1 MRWNWQLPDWPD
13 FRFDAELIRASEE
26 QFLKGSGVVIG
37 ALHHLD
43 ADERDGLTIEL
54 ISQEVVD
61 SSAIEGEIL
70 DRASVQSSLARHLGF
85 AADQRRASAAEAGA
99 AELMAD
105 VYRSHAAPLDDRTLF
120 AWHAMLMNGRR
131 DIADVGRYRT
141 HEDAMQ
147 IVSGALHAPRVHFE
161 APASDAVPMEMSRFI
176 AWFNDTA
183 PSSPNPLPAITR
195 AAISH
200 LWFESVHPFE
210 DGNGRIGRAIA
221 EKVLAQSLAAPTL
234 TALAETIHRHRKAY
248 YAALQ
253 LGSQSNDINDWLI
266 WFADIV
272 IEAQART
279 ITRIRF
285 LIDKTRL
292 LDRLIECWQLPDDHR
307 GRPCH
312 RDARFERPDRERCAN
327 PHRRASLRALSTC
340 AGHGSGAPIDD
351 PVGWLETLVMQANQS
366 NERGSVQD
374 HETASMLVKR
384 LAFSPSGC

>member
-1 MRWNWQLPDWPD
+1 MRWNWQLPDWPN
-13 FRFDAELIRASEE
+13 FRFDPDRIRASEE

-43 ADERDGLTIEL
+43 IEERNGLTIEL

-70 DRASVQSSLARHLGF
+70 DRASVQSSLAKHLGF
-85 AADQRRASAAEAGA
+85 AADRRRASAAEAGA

-105 VYRSHAAPLDDRTLF
+105 IYRNHAAPLDDRTLF

-131 DIADVGRYRT
+131 DVADVGRYRT

-147 IVSGALHAPRVHFE
+147 IVSGTLHAPRVHFE
-161 APASDAVPMEMSRFI
+161 APPSQTVPIEISRFI
-176 AWFNDTA
+176 DWFNASA
-183 PSSPNPLPAITR
+183 PSSPKPLPAITR
-195 AAISH
+195 AAIAH
-200 LWFESVHPFE
+200 LWFESIHPFE

-221 EKVLAQSLAAPTL
+221 EKALAQSLSAPTL

-253 LGSQSNDINDWLI
+253 SASQSNGIDAWLA
-266 WFADIV
+266 WFAEIV

-292 LDRLIECWQLPDDHR
+292 LDRLRGTINERQEKALLRMFREGPD
-307 GRPCH
+307 G
-312 RDARFERPDRERCAN
+312 FEGGLSAGNYRTITD
-327 PHRRASLRALSTC
+327 ASLASATRDLNDLVEKGALIRT
-340 AGHGSGAPIDD
+340 G
-351 PVGWLETLVMQANQS
+351 
-366 NERGSVQD
+366 ERRYARYRLAVGSV
-374 HETASMLVKR
+374 TVN
-384 LAFSPSGC
+384 LADNADGIR

>member
-13 FRFDAELIRASEE
+13 FRFDADCIRASEE

-43 ADERDGLTIEL
+43 ADARDGLTIEL

-70 DRASVQSSLARHLGF
+70 DRDSVQSSLAKHLGF
-85 AADQRRASAAEAGA
+85 SADQRRASAAEAGA

-105 VYRSHAAPLDDRTLF
+105 VYRNHAAPLDDQTLF

-131 DIADVGRYRT
+131 DIANVGSYRT

-147 IVSGALHAPRVHFE
+147 IVSGAIQAPRVHFE
-161 APASDAVPMEMSRFI
+161 ATPSDAVPTEMARFVK
-176 AWFNDTA
+176 WFNDSA
-183 PSSPNPLPAITR
+183 PSSQSPLPAITR

-200 LWFESVHPFE
+200 LWFESIHPFE

-221 EKVLAQSLAAPTL
+221 EKALAQSLETPTL

-248 YAALQ
+248 YAALH
-253 LGSQSNDINDWLI
+253 LGSQSNDIDAWLK

-272 IEAQART
+272 IEAQGRT
-279 ITRIRF
+279 IARIRF
-285 LIDKTRL
+285 LIEKTRL
-292 LDRLIECWQLPDDHR
+292 FDRLR
-307 GRPCH
+307 G
-312 RDARFERPDRERCAN
+312 E
-327 PHRRASLRALSTC
+327 
-340 AGHGSGAPIDD
+340 I
-351 PVGWLETLVMQANQS
+351 
-366 NERGSVQD
+366 NERQEKALIRMFREGPDGFEGGLSAGNYRTITGAT
-374 HETASMLVKR
+374 TATATRDLNDLIEKGALKR
-384 LAFSPSGC
+384 TGERRYARYWLAVGYGGEPK

>member
-1 MRWNWQLPDWPD
+1 M
-13 FRFDAELIRASEE
+13 
-26 QFLKGSGVVIG
+26 
-37 ALHHLD
+37 HHID
-43 ADERDGLTIEL
+43 GGERDGLTIEL

-85 AADQRRASAAEAGA
+85 AADQRRATAAEAGA

-105 VYRSHAAPLDDRTLF
+105 VYRNHAAPLDDRTLF

-131 DIADVGRYRT
+131 NIADIGRYRT

-161 APASDAVPMEMSRFI
+161 APPSEAVSMEMSRFI
-176 AWFNDTA
+176 EWFNASA
-183 PSSPNPLPAITR
+183 PSSPSPLPAITR
-195 AAISH
+195 AAIAH
-200 LWFESVHPFE
+200 LWFESIHPFE

-221 EKVLAQSLAAPTL
+221 EKALAQSLAAPTL

-253 LGSQSNDINDWLI
+253 RASQSNEVDAWLA

-285 LIDKTRL
+285 LIDKTHL
-292 LDRLIECWQLPDDHR
+292 LDRLR
-307 GRPCH
+307 GQ
-312 RDARFERPDRERCAN
+312 
-327 PHRRASLRALSTC
+327 
-340 AGHGSGAPIDD
+340 I
-351 PVGWLETLVMQANQS
+351 
-366 NERGSVQD
+366 NERQEKALLRLFREGPDGFEGGLSAGNYRTITGAALA
-374 HETASMLVKR
+374 TATRDLADLVEKGALIRSGERRYARYR
-384 LAFSPSGC
+384 LVVGNEAELSQKARV

>member
-1 MRWNWQLPDWPD
+1 MRWNWQLPNWPD
-13 FRFDAELIRASEE
+13 FRFDADRIRASEE

-37 ALHHLD
+37 SLHHLD

-70 DRASVQSSLARHLGF
+70 DRASVQSSLAKHLGF
-85 AADQRRASAAEAGA
+85 AADERRASAAEAGA

-105 VYRSHAAPLDDRTLF
+105 VYRNHAAPLDDQVLF

-161 APASDAVPMEMSRFI
+161 APPSEMVPAEMARFI
-176 AWFNDTA
+176 AWFNDSA
-183 PSSPNPLPAITR
+183 PSAANPLPAITR
-195 AAISH
+195 AAIAH
-200 LWFESVHPFE
+200 LRFESIHPFE

-221 EKVLAQSLAAPTL
+221 EKALAQSLAAPTL

-248 YAALQ
+248 YASLQ
-253 LGSQSNDINDWLI
+253 LASQSNEINAWLT

-292 LDRLIECWQLPDDHR
+292 LDRLRGAINERQEKALLRMFREGPD
-307 GRPCH
+307 G
-312 RDARFERPDRERCAN
+312 FEGGLSAGNYRTITG
-327 PHRRASLRALSTC
+327 ASLATATRDLSDLVEKGALIR
-340 AGHGSGAPIDD
+340 SGERRFARYRLTVAP
-351 PVGWLETLVMQANQS
+351 
-366 NERGSVQD
+366 RQD
-374 HETASMLVKR
+374 S
-384 LAFSPSGC
+384 

>member
-1 MRWNWQLPDWPD
+1 MRWNWQLPDWPE
-13 FRFDAELIRASEE
+13 FRFDADRIRAAEE

-43 ADERDGLTIEL
+43 GEARDELTIEL

-85 AADQRRASAAEAGA
+85 AADQRRASASEAGA

-105 VYRSHAAPLDDRTLF
+105 LYRNHVAPLDDRTLF

-131 DIADVGRYRT
+131 DITDFGRYRT
-141 HEDAMQ
+141 HEDPMQ
-147 IVSGALHAPRVHFE
+147 IVSGAIHAPRVHFE
-161 APASDAVPMEMSRFI
+161 APPSEAVPMEMRRFI
-176 AWFNDTA
+176 AWFNDSA
-183 PSSPNPLPAITR
+183 PPSANPLPAITR
-195 AAISH
+195 AAIAH
-200 LWFESVHPFE
+200 LWFESVHPFQ

-221 EKVLAQSLAAPTL
+221 EKALAQSLLTPTL

-253 LGSQSNDINDWLI
+253 LASQSNDIDSWVT

-272 IEAQART
+272 VEAQART

-292 LDRLIECWQLPDDHR
+292 LDRLRGDLNDRQERALVRMFRDGPD
-307 GRPCH
+307 G
-312 RDARFERPDRERCAN
+312 FEGGLSAAN
-327 PHRRASLRALSTC
+327 YRTITGASLPTATRDLGDLVAKGALVRT
-340 AGHGSGAPIDD
+340 G
-351 PVGWLETLVMQANQS
+351 
-366 NERGSVQD
+366 ERRY
-374 HETASMLVKR
+374 ARYR
-384 LAFSPSGC
+384 LAVR

>member
-1 MRWNWQLPDWPD
+1 MRWNWQLPDWPN
-13 FRFDAELIRASEE
+13 FRFNADRLRASEE
-26 QFLKGSGVVIG
+26 QFLKGSGVVVG

-43 ADERDGLTIEL
+43 TDERDGLTIEL
-54 ISQEVVD
+54 ISQEIVD

-85 AADQRRASAAEAGA
+85 TADQRRASAAEAGA

-105 VYRSHAAPLDDRTLF
+105 VYRNHAAPLDDRTLF

-131 DIADVGRYRT
+131 DLADVGRYRT

-161 APASDAVPMEMSRFI
+161 APPSDANPMEMARFI
-176 AWFNDTA
+176 AWFNDSA

-200 LWFESVHPFE
+200 LWFESIHPFE

-221 EKVLAQSLAAPTL
+221 EKALAQNLAAPTL
-234 TALAETIHRHRKAY
+234 TALAETINRHRKAY
-248 YAALQ
+248 YASLQ
-253 LGSQSNDINDWLI
+253 LGSQSNDIDAWLI

-279 ITRIRF
+279 IARIRF

-292 LDRLIECWQLPDDHR
+292 LNRLR
-307 GRPCH
+307 G
-312 RDARFERPDRERCAN
+312 E
-327 PHRRASLRALSTC
+327 
-340 AGHGSGAPIDD
+340 I
-351 PVGWLETLVMQANQS
+351 
-366 NERGSVQD
+366 NERQEKALLRMFREGPDGFAGGLSAGNYRTITGAALA
-374 HETASMLVKR
+374 TATRDLADLVEKGALIRTGERRYARYR
-384 LAFSPSGC
+384 LAVEIAVDQSAGNE

>member
-13 FRFDAELIRASEE
+13 FRFDADRIRASEE

-105 VYRSHAAPLDDRTLF
+105 VYRNHAAPLDDRILF

-161 APASDAVPMEMSRFI
+161 APPSATVPMEMTRFI
-176 AWFNDTA
+176 AWFNDSA
-183 PSSPNPLPAITR
+183 PSAPNPLPAITR

-200 LWFESVHPFE
+200 LWFESIHPFE

-221 EKVLAQSLAAPTL
+221 EKALAQSLDAPTL
-234 TALAETIHRHRKAY
+234 TALAETINHHRKAY

-253 LGSQSNDINDWLI
+253 IGSQSNDIEAWLT

-279 ITRIRF
+279 IIRIRF

-292 LDRLIECWQLPDDHR
+292 LDRLR
-307 GRPCH
+307 GQIN
-312 RDARFERPDRERCAN
+312 ERQE
-327 PHRRASLRALSTC
+327 RALLRLFREGPDGF
-340 AGHGSGAPIDD
+340 AGGLSAGNYRTITGAALATATRD
-351 PVGWLETLVMQANQS
+351 LAALVEKGALIRTG
-366 NERGSVQD
+366 ERRY
-374 HETASMLVKR
+374 ARYR
-384 LAFSPSGC
+384 LAAGITADHSASEE

>member
-13 FRFDAELIRASEE
+13 FRFDADRIRASEE
-26 QFLKGSGVVIG
+26 QFLKSSGVVIG
-37 ALHHLD
+37 SLHHLD
-43 ADERDGLTIEL
+43 ADARDNLTIEL

-85 AADQRRASAAEAGA
+85 ATDQRRASPAEAGA

-105 VYRSHAAPLDDRTLF
+105 VYRNHAAPLDHRTLF

-141 HEDAMQ
+141 HKDAMQ
-147 IVSGALHAPRVHFE
+147 IVSGALHEPRVHFE
-161 APASDAVPMEMSRFI
+161 APPSDAVPMEMSRFI
-176 AWFNDTA
+176 AWFNDSA
-183 PSSPNPLPAITR
+183 PSSPNPLPSITR
-195 AAISH
+195 TAISH
-200 LWFESVHPFE
+200 LWFESIHPFE

-221 EKVLAQSLAAPTL
+221 EKALAQSLAAPTL
-234 TALAETIHRHRKAY
+234 TALAETIQRHRKAY

-253 LGSQSNDINDWLI
+253 RGSQNNDINAWLT

-292 LDRLIECWQLPDDHR
+292 LDRLRGQINDRQKKALLRMFREGPD
-307 GRPCH
+307 GFVGGLS
-312 RDARFERPDRERCAN
+312 AGN
-327 PHRRASLRALSTC
+327 YLTITGASLATTTRDLADLVEKGALIRT
-340 AGHGSGAPIDD
+340 G
-351 PVGWLETLVMQANQS
+351 
-366 NERGSVQD
+366 ERRY
-374 HETASMLVKR
+374 ARYR
-384 LAFSPSGC
+384 LAAAPDAESNDL

>member
-1 MRWNWQLPDWPD
+1 MRWNWQLPDWPY
-13 FRFDAELIRASEE
+13 FRFDAERIRAAEAH
-26 QFLKGSGVVIG
+26 FLKGSGVVIG
-37 ALHHLD
+37 SLHHLD

-70 DRASVQSSLARHLGF
+70 DRASVQSSLAKHLGF
-85 AADQRRASAAEAGA
+85 AADQRRAGAAEAGA

-105 VYRSHAAPLDDRTLF
+105 VYRNHAAPLADQVLF

-131 DIADVGRYRT
+131 DIVDVGRYRT
-141 HEDAMQ
+141 HQDAMQ

-161 APASDAVPMEMSRFI
+161 APPSETVPLEMSRFI
-176 AWFNDTA
+176 GWFNDSS

-200 LWFESVHPFE
+200 LWFESIHPFE

-221 EKVLAQSLAAPTL
+221 EKALAQSVSAPTL
-234 TALAETIHRHRKAY
+234 TALAETIHLHRKAY

-253 LGSQSNDINDWLI
+253 LASQSNDIDAWLA
-266 WFADIV
+266 WFTDIV

-292 LDRLIECWQLPDDHR
+292 LDRLRGAINERQEKALLRMFREGPDGFAGGLSAGNYR
-307 GRPCH
+307 TITG
-312 RDARFERPDRERCAN
+312 
-327 PHRRASLRALSTC
+327 ASLASATRDLA
-340 AGHGSGAPIDD
+340 D
-351 PVGWLETLVMQANQS
+351 LV
-366 NERGSVQD
+366 ERGALIRSG
-374 HETASMLVKR
+374 ERRYARYR
-384 LAFSPSGC
+384 LAVDGSVKTS